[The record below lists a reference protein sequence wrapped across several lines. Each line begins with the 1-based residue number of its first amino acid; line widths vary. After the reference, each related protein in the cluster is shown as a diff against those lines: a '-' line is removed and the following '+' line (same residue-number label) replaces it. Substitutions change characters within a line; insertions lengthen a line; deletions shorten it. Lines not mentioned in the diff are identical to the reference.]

1 MSNQFLKL
9 RRSSVPGKIPT
20 TSSLEFGEI
29 ALNTYDGL
37 AFIKKSG
44 SNGEEIIAIGATATI
59 SGSQYFIPVFSGSG
73 VTESTIFQSGSF
85 IGFPNATAPLDP
97 TNPDLLF
104 ISASGIE
111 TYNLIS
117 AHSDYDSYVQLNVQN
132 FSSGFTAS
140 ADIVASN
147 NTATETT
154 NFINMG
160 INGDGYAITDGIG
173 SQNDAYLFS
182 TGENLLIGNA
192 SEGKKV
198 IIFNGT
204 GSALDNARL
213 FIVPEGTVGI
223 NSQDPNPGNPESL
236 LVEPIAGAS
245 NPSQFSNLIIGKGT
259 VHENYL
265 QLNIINLGTGSLA
278 SSDIV
283 ATNDIGDETSYY
295 IDMGVNSS
303 GYNTP
308 NAVGTGSDA
317 YLYSTARHLH
327 IGNVS
332 NYPIQF
338 FAGGLDSDA
347 NRKFELYPD
356 NRHTMT
362 GSLNASE
369 GFTGSLYGTASWAL
383 NTLTSSYVANAV
395 SASYAATAS
404 LAINA
409 ITASYVVLSQT
420 ASYVLNAV
428 SSSYAATASWA
439 INALTASSADSFTV
453 RGGLTGSD
461 AVFTGTITAQRLN
474 VQYITASTELVTGS
488 TKFGTQLT
496 DTHQFTG
503 SVSITGSLT
512 VNGPLNATASW
523 ANNAVTA
530 SYVQIA
536 QTASFVATASWAQNS
551 ITASYVVLSQTASYV
566 QLAQTASYV
575 QNAQT
580 ASYVLN
586 AVSSSFSTNSATASF
601 VATAS
606 WARNAIT
613 ASYVLNAVSS
623 SFASN
628 AATASFVTLAQT
640 ASYVL
645 NAVSASFATNAATA
659 SFVTTAQTA
668 SFVTASNVWGPFGSN
683 SIISSS
689 YALTAS
695 FALNAGGASVT
706 NRIATGSVTAS
717 VNVVSAS
724 FQVTSA
730 SIVLMALDRA
740 GALTASRAFLSS
752 SNGTLSGSTLT
763 VYGSGSAQPVFT
775 VQGSQGE
782 LFSVSDSLS
791 GSLFSVNDISGLPVI
806 EAFSDNRVLIGS
818 YQAPA
823 LFTTV
828 RTTSTAGANVIYS
841 VPTASYDAVFF
852 EYSLRSGS
860 NARAGQIMSI
870 WSGSDTNW
878 TETVTADF
886 GNTTGVTFRTIITGS
901 SLALTGSFPSASWT
915 MKTIIRGI

>member
-204 GSALDNARL
+204 GSALNNARL

-223 NSQDPNPGNPESL
+223 NAQDPNAGNPESL

-338 FAGGLDSDA
+338 FAGGLDSDV

-420 ASYVLNAV
+420 ASYVLNAA

-461 AVFTGTITAQRLN
+461 ALFTGTITAQRLN

-512 VNGPLNATASW
+512 INGTLTATSSYALNSLSSSYSATASF
-523 ANNAVTA
+523 VTL
-530 SYVQIA
+530 A
-536 QTASFVATASWAQNS
+536 QTASFVQTA
-551 ITASYVVLSQTASYV
+551 QTASYV
-566 QLAQTASYV
+566 LNAVSSSFSSTASFVTLAQTASYV

-586 AVSSSFSTNSATASF
+586 AVSSSFAS
-601 VATAS
+601 
-606 WARNAIT
+606 T
-613 ASYVLNAVSS
+613 ASYVLNAISS
-623 SFASN
+623 SFAS
-628 AATASFVTLAQT
+628 TASFVTLAQT

-645 NAVSASFATNAATA
+645 NAVSASFATNSATA

-695 FALNAGGASVT
+695 FALNAGGASAT

-752 SNGTLSGSTLT
+752 SNGTSSGSTLI

-886 GNTTGVTFRTIITGS
+886 GNTTTVTFRTIITGS